1 VPTAAA
7 SVDVDPTA
15 DEDLTVPLRIA
26 LAQVATRVGD
36 VDGNLER
43 VLDAWRD
50 AADQG
55 ADLVVFTELTTTG
68 YPPEDLLLKP
78 EFVQANLDA
87 VRRMAADGPPG
98 TVAVVGYV
106 GTAEGDL
113 VHDAPAQPA
122 GSPVA
127 AAGDQE
133 LTNSAAVLSDGE
145 VVATY
150 DKLRLPNYGVFDEA
164 RYFTPVDAP
173 LVVRVAGV
181 PVGVTVCE
189 DLWIHPGP
197 VGRATDAGATLVV
210 NLNASPYHRGKR
222 AERERQAADHTTRDG
237 IHLAYCNVVGGQ
249 DEVVFDGDSFVMG
262 PGGDVLARGAQF
274 TEDLVVL
281 DLPLE
286 PTDVTGDVVDL
297 AGAGAGTDR
306 PDLPAWE
313 AEPRLDPVAEVWH
326 ATVRATRDYCH
337 ENGFTDALIGLSG
350 GIDSAVVAA
359 VAADALGPEH
369 VTGVLMPSPYS
380 TDHSVDDAVALAEAY
395 GMPTETLHIASGL
408 EAVGDELGDLVV
420 TGFDREDGREPG
432 VAYENLQSRLRGLL
446 LMALSNETG
455 AIVLTTGNKSEYA
468 VGYATLYGDMAGGF
482 APLKD
487 VPKLLVYEMARWR
500 NANPSPRTGED
511 DGEVIPTNTID
522 KAPSAELRP
531 DQRDDDSLP
540 PYEVLDA
547 IVEGYVE
554 GLRSIDDIVASVDA
568 DEDEV
573 RRVIQLIDRAEFKR
587 RQSAPGPKITT
598 RAFGRERRVPM
609 TNGWRG

>member
-1 VPTAAA
+1 V
-7 SVDVDPTA
+7 
-15 DEDLTVPLRIA
+15 LRIA
-26 LAQVATRVGD
+26 LAQIAARVGD
-36 VDGNLER
+36 VDGNLDR
-43 VLDAWRD
+43 VFDAWRR
-50 AADQG
+50 AAEQG
-55 ADLVVFTELTTTG
+55 ADLVVFPELAVTG

-87 VRRMAADGPPG
+87 VRRAAAEGPRG
-98 TVAVVGYV
+98 TVAFVGYV

-113 VHDAPAQPA
+113 VTDDPAPS
-122 GSPVA
+122 GSPVTSA
-127 AAGDQE
+127 ADQE
-133 LTNSAAVLSDGE
+133 LTNSAAVLADGE

-164 RYFTPVDAP
+164 RYFTSVDAP
-173 LVVRVAGV
+173 LVVSVAGV
-181 PVGVTVCE
+181 PVGVTICE
-189 DLWIHPGP
+189 DLWVHPGP
-197 VGRATDAGATLVV
+197 VGRAAAAGAGLVV
-210 NLNASPYHRGKR
+210 DLNASPFYRGKR
-222 AERERQAADHTTRDG
+222 EERERQVADHTRRDRL
-237 IHLAYCNVVGGQ
+237 HLAYTNVVGGQ
-249 DEVVFDGDSFVMG
+249 DDVVFDGDSFVSG
-262 PGGDVLARGAQF
+262 PDGAVLARGAQF
-274 TEDLVVL
+274 EEDLVVV
-281 DLPLE
+281 DLPIE
-286 PTDVTGDVVDL
+286 PGPVGDDVVAL
-297 AGAGAGTDR
+297 GGAGEDR
-306 PDLPAWE
+306 PALAPREDVA
-313 AEPRLDPVAEVWH
+313 RLDAVGEVWH

-337 ENGFTDALIGLSG
+337 ENGFEDALIGLSG

-359 VAADALGPEH
+359 IAADALGPEH

-395 GMPTETLHIASGL
+395 GMPTETLHIGTSL

-420 TGFDREDGREPG
+420 TGFDTREDGREPG
-432 VAYENLQSRLRGLL
+432 VAYENLQSRLRGLM
-446 LMALSNETG
+446 LMALSNESG

-487 VPKLLVYEMARWR
+487 VPKLLVYELARWR

-547 IVEGYVE
+547 IVAGYVE
-554 GLRSIDDIVASVDA
+554 DLRSIDDIVREVDA

-573 RRVIQLIDRAEFKR
+573 RRVVRLIDQAEFKR
-587 RQSAPGPKITT
+587 RQAAPGPKITS
-598 RAFGRERRVPM
+598 RAFGRDRRVPM